1 MTNLLVLKEHLKN
14 FYSKNEVFL
23 IPAIKFLTAFIS
35 LLLIN
40 GKLGYM
46 TQINSIM
53 VVLILAL
60 MCSFLPM
67 NMIIVV
73 SATVTLL
80 HLYRLSMECAAV
92 TAILF
97 LILFLL
103 YFRFSPKDTMVVVL
117 TPICFFLKVPY
128 IIPLTMGLVGTPS
141 SVISVG
147 SGVIVYYLLDHI
159 VAGTNTLNATD
170 AEGATQKF
178 RYVIDGVINNKGMMV
193 TIAAFAV
200 TIILI
205 YIVRRLSVDY
215 SWRIAIIVG
224 SITNVIILLIG
235 DLMLDTNI
243 SILATVVGTVF
254 SAGIAMVI
262 QFFMFNL
269 DYSRTETVQFEDDEY
284 YYYVK
289 AVPKITV
296 STPEKKVKKINPQRT
311 EAAREARMTHS
322 RTENMGSG
330 NARRP

>member
-1 MTNLLVLKEHLKN
+1 MTNLLVLKEHLKS
-14 FYSKNEVFL
+14 FYSKNEVYL
-23 IPAIKFLTAFIS
+23 IPLIKFLVAFIS

-46 TQINSIM
+46 TQLNSIM

-73 SATVTLL
+73 SAAVTLL
-80 HLYRLSMECAAV
+80 HLYRLSVECAAV

-97 LILFLL
+97 LLLFLL

-117 TPICFFLKVPY
+117 TPICFFLQIPY
-128 IIPLTMGLVGTPS
+128 VIPLTMGLIGTPS
-141 SVISVG
+141 SAISVG
-147 SGVIVYYLLDHI
+147 SGVIVYYLLAHI
-159 VAGTNTLNATD
+159 TAGTSTLNATD
-170 AEGATQKF
+170 ADGATQKF
-178 RYVIDGVINNKGMMV
+178 RYVIDGVISNKAMLV
-193 TIAAFAV
+193 TIAAFTV
-200 TIILI
+200 TIILV
-205 YIVRRLSVDY
+205 YIVRRMSIDY
-215 SWRIAIIVG
+215 SWRIAIIAG
-224 SITNVIILLIG
+224 SITNVIVLLIG
-235 DLMLDTNI
+235 DLIFDTNI
-243 SILATVVGTVF
+243 SILATVVGTIL
-254 SAGIAMVI
+254 SAGIAMII

-311 EAAREARMTHS
+311 EAAREARMAQS
-322 RTENMGSG
+322 RSEQMD
-330 NARRP
+330 RRNTRRS